1 MASIRKAK
9 RVFFIIQNVRGYVE
23 IELLWNVST
32 LDIEILRDRLLLD
45 VYDYDFI
52 DNVQHENTIDSIY
65 EEIERLE
72 TTTFNLEDYL
82 AEILLVSRNREV
94 HVRIR
99 SEFFNK
105 DYFVLF
111 LTSRWTAREPE
122 FERQWGFKIK
132 ENV

>member
-122 FERQWGFKIK
+122 FERQ
-132 ENV
+132 